1 MVSIE
6 HEGNLTIIGVFGEF
20 ELADFK
26 RVEDE
31 ISAQLAAHQSINVLV
46 DLRDILGVTL
56 DTALEDLRFTRAHA
70 HDVGRIAILSE
81 RETVTW
87 SALLSQ
93 LFMKA
98 QLRVFDDESTA
109 REWLGA

>member
-6 HEGNLTIIGVFGEF
+6 HEGNLSVIGIFGEF

-31 ISAQLAAHQSINVLV
+31 VTAQLAAHRSINLLV
-46 DLRDILGVTL
+46 DLRDMLGVTL

-81 RETVTW
+81 RDTITW
-87 SALLSQ
+87 SAMLSQ

-98 QLRVFDDESTA
+98 QLRVFDDEGTA
-109 REWLGA
+109 REWLTA

>member
-6 HEGNLTIIGVFGEF
+6 NEGNLSVIGVFGEF

-26 RVEDE
+26 RVEE
-31 ISAQLAAHQSINVLV
+31 AVTAQLAAHRSINLLV
-46 DLRDILGVTL
+46 DLRDMLGVTL
-56 DTALEDLRFTRAHA
+56 DTALEDLRFTRAHS
-70 HDVGRIAILSE
+70 HDVGRIAILTQ
-81 RETVTW
+81 RETIAW

-98 QLRVFDDESTA
+98 QLRVFDDEGTA
-109 REWLGA
+109 REWLSA

>member
-6 HEGNLTIIGVFGEF
+6 HEGNLSIIGIFGEF
-20 ELADFK
+20 EVADFK

-31 ISAQLAAHQSINVLV
+31 VTAQLAAHHSINLLV
-46 DLRDILGVTL
+46 DLRDMLGVTL
-56 DTALEDLRFTRAHA
+56 DTALEDLRFTRAHSR
-70 HDVGRIAILSE
+70 DVGRIALLSQ

-98 QLRVFDDESTA
+98 QLRVFDDEGTA
-109 REWLGA
+109 REWLAA